1 MSLIFWKYNFKNMEG
16 ASNAL
21 VIENQLPIISN
32 QEEADGN
39 NLIEEMKVS
48 NTFPFHTACSK

>member
-1 MSLIFWKYNFKNMEG
+1 MEG